1 MAPPSL
7 RHPLWVPP
15 TARASFVGD
24 GLYLPTGKWFYLSHG
39 SLKQLYKGLP
49 EMGKRK
55 EDSMRGLRLIVWFCL
70 FGLGAILL
78 IASVSTAQVCLP
90 CHRKVTPGIVAD
102 WELSKHSKNKI
113 DCSECHGSEHKSAQ
127 DVAKAKI
134 PTPDTCSNC
143 HEARVKQFKSGKH
156 AAAWAAMKAMP
167 TAHWQPMALME
178 GMKGCGGCHKIGL
191 KTEAE
196 TKELK
201 KTGPGFGLASC
212 DACHTRHTFSVQE
225 ARQPQACQTCHMG
238 FDHPQWEMYSGS
250 KHGVRFL
257 LKQNKVLP
265 ASASAPTCQTCH
277 MEEGNHAVRTAW
289 GFLAVRLP
297 MPEDKQWAEDRATIL
312 QGLGVLDPDGKPTA
326 RLDVV
331 KAADVARLTQEDWQK
346 ERDKM
351 VKTCNRCHSVNFAK
365 AELAKGDQ
373 IIKEADHLMAEA
385 IRTVATLYREGVLE
399 KPKSYAYPFP
409 DLLTFHDAP
418 TVIEQKLFVM
428 FLEHRMR
435 TFQGS
440 FHANPDYALWY
451 GWSEMQRDLTEIKAL
466 AAEMREKAKEKK

>member
-1 MAPPSL
+1 
-7 RHPLWVPP
+7 
-15 TARASFVGD
+15 
-24 GLYLPTGKWFYLSHG
+24 
-39 SLKQLYKGLP
+39 
-49 EMGKRK
+49 
-55 EDSMRGLRLIVWFCL
+55 MRGLRLIVWFCL

-297 MPEDKQWAEDRATIL
+297 IPEDKQWAEDRATIL